1 MIDIISFRGEQ
12 YSYDPDTERIFKD
25 GKLIPSTEA
34 EPVYSDV
41 DNMPTFS
48 GIYLK
53 GSEAILSKSGKINS
67 ITDINSVY

>member
-12 YSYDPDTERIFKD
+12 YRYDPDTERIFKD

-53 GSEAILSKSGKINS
+53 VPEAILSKSVKINS